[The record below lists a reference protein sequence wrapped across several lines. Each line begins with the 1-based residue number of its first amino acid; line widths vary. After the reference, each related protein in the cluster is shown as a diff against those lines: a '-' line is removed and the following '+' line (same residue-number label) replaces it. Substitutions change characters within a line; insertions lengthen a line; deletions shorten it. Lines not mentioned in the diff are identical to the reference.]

1 MRQVA
6 RESVAG
12 ERGPRKQAME
22 FLVMLLL
29 GGPGIALAFWG
40 FKLLEAKHGFDLP
53 AVLLIAF
60 GAMLLLS
67 MGLYHYSRDFKGA
80 YSSRAKSIAGYLII
94 VVGGGVVGVLL
105 KTLLFRIFRH

>member
-1 MRQVA
+1 MIKGA
-6 RESVAG
+6 RESAAG
-12 ERGPRKQAME
+12 ERGSRRQAME
-22 FLVMLLL
+22 LLVMLLL

-53 AVLLIAF
+53 GVLLIAF

-67 MGLYHYSRDFKGA
+67 MALYHYSRDFKGTHA
-80 YSSRAKSIAGYLII
+80 SRAKSAAGYLIV

-105 KTLLFRIFRH
+105 KNVLFRIFRH